1 MEQVYRVD
9 GRVQCGQPHA
19 FAVTVPEV
27 SETDQYDA
35 DTLGHVDPLDTLGTT
50 HSASRSAKFLNF
62 MNAPKRTMKVVM
74 LVLENTTHTVN
85 GVMFPASHRTAQAVR
100 FTIALT
106 MIAAFAQVA
115 FPIGESAG

>member
-27 SETDQYDA
+27 AETDQYDA
-35 DTLGHVDPLDTLGTT
+35 DTLGHVDPLDSFGTT
-50 HSASRSAKFLNF
+50 HFASCSTKFLNF
-62 MNAPKRTMKVVM
+62 MNAPKRTIKVVM
-74 LVLENTTHTVN
+74 LVLENTTHTVS
-85 GVMFPASHRTAQAVR
+85 GVMFPVSHRTAQAVR

-106 MIAAFAQVA
+106 MIAALAQVA